1 MKSKISFRAVIPN
14 IITIFALILG
24 LTSIKFTMTSDFN
37 LAIVSIVLAAILDA
51 ADGRIARLIKGTSKF
66 GAELDS
72 LVDFVNFGVAPAL
85 IIYFWELRYLG
96 NIGWILTLV
105 FIICSCLRL
114 ARFNIAISNSGK
126 ESWKDNF
133 FTGVPTPAGAG
144 ILLIPLIYSL
154 SDFYIYYQKNDFS
167 LYFVIIASFLMI
179 SKIPTYAFKKI
190 KVNKPFVL
198 LILLSFVLLF
208 SFLITYTFN
217 TLFVLG
223 LIYICSIPVSFFN
236 YKILKKKYKI
246 SDNSSESVIVEDLL

>member
-1 MKSKISFRAVIPN
+1 
-14 IITIFALILG
+14 
-24 LTSIKFTMTSDFN
+24 MTSDFN
-37 LAIVSIVLAAILDA
+37 LAIISIVLAAILDA

-114 ARFNIAISNSGK
+114 ARFNVAIANGSK

-144 ILLIPLIYSL
+144 ILLLPLIFSL
-154 SDFYIYYQKNDFS
+154 SDFFIYYQKNDFS
-167 LYFVIIASFLMI
+167 IYCIILASFLMI
-179 SKIPTYAFKKI
+179 SKVPTYAFKKI

-198 LILLSFVLLF
+198 LILLSFVFLF

-223 LIYICSIPVSFFN
+223 LIYICSIPVSFLS
-236 YKILKKKYKI
+236 YKILRKKYKV
-246 SDNSSESVIVEDLL
+246 SDNSSESVILEDLL